1 MNNKIERIKKTG
13 FILVLASLLSAC
25 GNTEKPIDLT
35 PKSPAKAS
43 TYQTTVI
50 QEKVM
55 SSSVR
60 LPGKLKPFN
69 EVNIYAKMN
78 SFVKHI
84 YVDRGTLVKKGQ
96 LLMQLEAPEMLAAV
110 QAAHSRFV
118 QAQETAS
125 ASKDKYK
132 RLKNAAQEE
141 GAVSPLDLDNA
152 LSKMKADEAV
162 AMSEKANVE
171 EVEMLQ
177 SYLNIKAPFNGV
189 IVQRNVSEGALVGP
203 GKGNDQPLL
212 ILQDLNKLRLEVQI
226 PETYVDKVDLSK
238 KVTYRFNNTPN
249 KVFDGMIARSANS
262 LGAMQSEAI
271 EVDVPNSDNRLKP
284 GLYCEVDIPLSAGAN
299 SLLVPSNSIVR
310 STERQYVIQLID
322 GKTHFVDIKEGV
334 STHDSTEVFGKLN
347 RSDQI
352 LLHANDEIKEGV
364 KLPLEE

>member
-1 MNNKIERIKKTG
+1 MGKSLHMKKLCYV
-13 FILVLASLLSAC
+13 FMSISLLTAC
-25 GNTEKPIDLT
+25 GSTERPIDLT
-35 PKSPAKAS
+35 PKQPGKTAAHE
-43 TYQTTVI
+43 VAVL

-60 LPGKLKPFN
+60 LPGKLKPYN

-84 YVDRGTLVKKGQ
+84 HVDRGTIVKKGQ
-96 LLMQLEAPEMLAAV
+96 LLIQLEAPEMLAAV
-110 QAAHSRFV
+110 QAARSRYV

-125 ASKDKYK
+125 ASKDKYR

-171 EVEMLQ
+171 EVEMMQ
-177 SYLNIKAPFNGV
+177 SYLDIKAPFNGI

-212 ILQDLNKLRLEVQI
+212 ILQDLNRLRLEVQI
-226 PETYVDKVDLSK
+226 PETYVDKVDLAK
-238 KVTYRFNNTPN
+238 KVAYRFNNKPN

-271 EVDVPNSDNRLKP
+271 EVDVPNADNLLKP
-284 GLYCEVDIPLSAGAN
+284 GLYCEVDIPLSAGAS

-310 STERQYVIQLID
+310 STERQYVIQVVD
-322 GKTHFVDIKEGV
+322 GKAHFVDIKEGV
-334 STHDSTEVFGKLN
+334 STHDSTEIFGKLN
-347 RSDQI
+347 IHDRI
-352 LLHANDEIKEGV
+352 LLHANDEIKEGTA
-364 KLPLEE
+364 LSLEK

>member
-1 MNNKIERIKKTG
+1 MKELCYVFLSI
-13 FILVLASLLSAC
+13 SLLTAC
-25 GNTEKPIDLT
+25 GSAEKPIDLT
-35 PKSPAKAS
+35 PKQPGKTAAHE
-43 TYQTTVI
+43 VAVL

-60 LPGKLKPFN
+60 LPGKLKPYN

-84 YVDRGTLVKKGQ
+84 HVDRGTIVKKGQ
-96 LLMQLEAPEMLAAV
+96 LLIQLEAPEMLAAV
-110 QAAHSRFV
+110 QAARSRYV

-125 ASKDKYK
+125 ASKDKYR

-171 EVEMLQ
+171 EVEMMQ
-177 SYLNIKAPFNGV
+177 SYLDIKAPFNGI

-212 ILQDLNKLRLEVQI
+212 ILQDLNRLRLEVQI
-226 PETYVDKVDLSK
+226 PETYVDKVDLAK
-238 KVTYRFNNTPN
+238 KVTYRFNNKPN
-249 KVFDGMIARSANS
+249 TVFEGMIARSANS

-271 EVDVPNSDNRLKP
+271 EVDVPNTNNLLKP
-284 GLYCEVDIPLSAGAN
+284 GLYCEVDIPLSAGAS

-310 STERQYVIQLID
+310 STERQYVIQVID
-322 GKTHFVDIKEGV
+322 GKAHFVDIKEGV
-334 STHDSTEVFGKLN
+334 STHDSTEIFGQLN
-347 RSDQI
+347 IHDRI
-352 LLHANDEIKEGV
+352 LLHANDEIKEGTA
-364 KLPLEE
+364 LSLEK